1 LGAISHSRP
10 IRKVLGFRHRTRR
23 VLGGHMQRREFIT
36 LFGGTAATW
45 PLAVR
50 AQQPAGRVY
59 RVGFLTIPSREQALP
74 FIKAF
79 EEGLRSLGYRVGENV
94 VIEYRFANGEMDRLP
109 ANAADVV
116 RLGVDIIVATGTNPN
131 TVAAM
136 KATTT
141 IPIVMTSSVDPV
153 STGLV
158 ASLAR
163 PGGNVTGFAADTG
176 SEILGK
182 RFELLKETLPNLSRV
197 GILWNP
203 DFAPN
208 QDRLTSIREAVPALG
223 LTLVP
228 VEARGL
234 DALEQAFAAMVGER
248 AQAFVVLGDGVLF
261 NYRGQIAVMALKNQL
276 PAASTLREDAE
287 AGLLLAYGAD
297 FRDLYRRAAVF
308 VDKIFKGAKPADL
321 PVEQPTKF
329 ELVINLKT
337 AKALG
342 IIVPPTLLTRAD
354 EVIE

>member
-1 LGAISHSRP
+1 
-10 IRKVLGFRHRTRR
+10 
-23 VLGGHMQRREFIT
+23 MQRRKFIMA
-36 LFGGTAATW
+36 LGGAAAGW
-45 PLAVR
+45 PIAAL

-59 RVGFLTIPSREQALP
+59 RVGYLSIASREQTLHL
-74 FIKAF
+74 IKAF

-94 VIEYRFANGEMDRLP
+94 VIEDRFANGEVERLP
-109 ANAADVV
+109 ALAADLV
-116 RLGVDIIVATGTNPN
+116 RLGVDVIVTGVNAS

-141 IPIVMTSSVDPV
+141 IPIVMSTVSDPV
-153 STGLV
+153 SAGLV
-158 ASLAR
+158 ANLAR
-163 PGGNVTGFAADTG
+163 PGGNVTGFAIDTG
-176 SEILGK
+176 GEILGK

-203 DFAPN
+203 GVAFN
-208 QDRLTSIREAVPALG
+208 QARLTSMSEAAGALG
-223 LTLVP
+223 LTLVS

-234 DALEQAFAAMVGER
+234 GALEQAFATMVREQM
-248 AQAFVVLGDGVLF
+248 QAFILLADAVLF
-261 NYRGQIAVMALKNQL
+261 NYRGQIGVMALRNRL
-276 PAASTLREDAE
+276 PAASSLREFAE
-287 AGLLLAYGAD
+287 AGLLLTYGVD
-297 FRDLYRRAAVF
+297 LRDLYRRAAVF

-342 IIVPPTLLTRAD
+342 LTVPPTLLSRAD